1 MSDPNSTVYI
11 RARDEASA
19 VFDKAAR
26 SADRFRETTDQVGM
40 SAAQTA
46 AALRGVPA
54 QVTDIVTSLAS
65 GQQPLTVFLQQGG
78 QLKDMFGGVGPAA
91 RALGGYI
98 AGLVNPLTL
107 AGAAVVGLAVA
118 YNQGSKEADAY
129 ARALITTNNA
139 LGMTTGQL
147 NDMAAR
153 LSSVSGTQSA
163 AAAAVAEMASST
175 RIGSENIERFAG
187 VAARL
192 QSAVGTPVAETRKQ
206 FEELAKSPVEASLK
220 LNEATNY
227 LTASVLKQIQ
237 SLTDQGRASEA
248 AALAQNEWAN
258 ALDRTSKQA
267 TDRLGY
273 LESAWKGVRDTA
285 AQAWSAMLGVGREAS
300 LEQKIRD
307 IDAKIA
313 SAQGIKDRTAG
324 TGLVGLAVGAYQ
336 DKEIAALQQARD
348 LLAENARLQARAA
361 TAQGER
367 VQQEQAATRWAADGL
382 KFRSD
387 AVKLEAEIAR
397 IRNEGRAAGAST
409 VEIEQR
415 IAKVREEAAKK
426 SGATSA
432 AEAAARKA
440 ERERLQDLE
449 EQRRAVAQ
457 ALGINADYAESVKRL
472 ERAHKEGDL
481 TLDEYVASIAALAAK
496 QPVVKQYTDDVAEA
510 TKKAAKA
517 DADLQA
523 ERIKRIDAE
532 LRTADSIEAAARR
545 QELEN
550 AQIGLT
556 REKLAELAL
565 SRERDVLAMMRQKL
579 AGAEKTSQSASE
591 VAAIEMQIE
600 AQERLI
606 AAMQAGNDANAGEAR
621 RSALLQGA
629 QDAAREG
636 QRLADD
642 LNRGLTD
649 SIFRAAESG
658 KNAFEGLRDVV
669 KGMFANLI
677 LRPMVQGSVGAIGS
691 ALGLTSSA
699 AQAVGGGGG
708 GALGTLGSLASL
720 GGSIGAFGSGFASGL
735 TAWGAGG
742 SVTGLLGSG
751 SALFSGGIASGLGTI
766 AGALGPI
773 ALGVAAIAMLLKE
786 GGGPKV
792 GGSFDTGGGR
802 LFTPADSDAM
812 VATIGQSIVD
822 QASAL
827 AARYGGSL
835 TGASI
840 GLGFDND
847 PQGDAGARIA
857 SRVIGADGR
866 VLLDNSAGRGVDADK
881 IEAELQSEAKRVLL
895 AALQAA
901 DLEDGFGDV
910 LGRLDPATAA
920 PEAIDNLLAL
930 ADTLDSMGRA
940 AALLPGVMGSV
951 ANLSATA
958 REELVNLA
966 GGLDALVQA
975 QNSYYENFF
984 SAAERH
990 EQDTKNL
997 ASAFESVG
1005 LSFEAFTS
1013 GRSTEQLRAEFR
1025 RLVESTNLT
1034 EASGRAANIALLRMN
1049 GSVDAWIDY
1058 LEAADTGV
1066 SEAGASITDT
1076 FGDIEGAMREI
1087 TPAAETLV
1095 DAWRKGKTEID
1106 KIRSALGLTDA
1117 EGGVD
1122 ALISGMRGY
1131 QGMADSYGGA
1141 RASLQD
1147 RIFETQLGGMA
1158 VGDQGAFL
1166 RSRAAQVWS
1175 TLQGAADPGAVI
1187 GQYSDLIIRAIRA
1200 EGAAGAAGQQSMY
1213 DAEYAGAQKAA
1224 EAAKAMRSAEIASLT
1239 AQREAWEDQLDALED
1254 QAQVVERMRD
1264 FARDMRGY
1272 VEDLNIGDMSI
1283 LSPQDRISAA
1293 RARFESSA
1301 AAAVGGDED
1310 AMRAVSGDATAYLS
1324 EVRKFFASS
1333 GEYVKAFRQVTGTL
1347 GGINAPSEVDDQMSL
1362 LRKQIDAAQSQTDY
1376 LKSIEDAQIELRTAT
1391 VDTSAAEVAALQAI
1405 DTAASNAQNY
1415 LLTEIRNMRT
1425 SLEQMLAEL
1434 DGVRS
1439 NQEAQI
1445 MQTAAATS
1453 ATVDEQK
1460 RTTAAAAATASA
1472 AAAAASAPAAV
1483 S

>member
-98 AGLVNPLTL
+98 AGLANPLTL

-147 NDMAAR
+147 ADMAAR

-175 RIGSENIERFAG
+175 RIGSENIERFAS
-187 VAARL
+187 VAVSLER
-192 QSAVGTPVAETRKQ
+192 AVGTAVSETRKQ
-206 FEELAKSPVEASLK
+206 FEELARSPVEASLK
-220 LNEATNY
+220 LNDATNY
-227 LTASVLKQIQ
+227 LTAAVLKQIQ
-237 SLTDQGRASEA
+237 ALLEQGRASDA
-248 AALAQNEWAN
+248 AALAQREWAN
-258 ALDRTSKQA
+258 ALDRTSTQM
-267 TDRLGY
+267 TERLGY
-273 LESAWKGVRDTA
+273 IERGWRAVKDA
-285 AQAWSAMLGVGREAS
+285 AAAAWSAMLGVGRETTGGERVAG
-300 LEQKIRD
+300 L
-307 IDAKIA
+307 
-313 SAQGIKDRTAG
+313 DR
-324 TGLVGLAVGAYQ
+324 Q
-336 DKEIAALQQARD
+336 IAAIEERLNNPIGANGLSSDRKAAAEATLSALKQQRD
-348 LLAENARLQARAA
+348 TLAESLRLEGRAA
-361 TAQGER
+361 HLQGER
-367 VQQEQAATRWAADGL
+367 VQREQAAVRWVAEDLEA
-382 KFRSD
+382 KR
-387 AVKLEAEIAR
+387 KQIPLEAEIAR
-397 IRNEGRAAGAST
+397 IRELGRAAGISSL
-409 VEIEQR
+409 EIEQR

-457 ALGINADYAESVKRL
+457 GLGINADYAESVKRL

-649 SIFRAAESG
+649 SIFRATESG
-658 KNAFEGLRDVV
+658 KTAFEGLRDTV
-669 KGMFANLI
+669 KGLFANLI
-677 LRPMVQGSVGAIGS
+677 LRPMVQGTVGAIGS
-691 ALGLTSSA
+691 AVGLTGSA
-699 AQAVGGGGG
+699 AQAVGGSGGG
-708 GALGTLGSLASL
+708 LGTLGSLASL
-720 GGSIGAFGSGFASGL
+720 GGSLGAFGSGFASGL
-735 TAWGAGG
+735 TAWGTGG
-742 SVTGLLGSG
+742 SVTGLLSSG
-751 SALFSGGIASGLGTI
+751 SALFSGGLASGLGTI

-802 LFTPADSDAM
+802 LFTPSDSDAM

-822 QASAL
+822 QA
-827 AARYGGSL
+827 AAIATRYGGTLS
-835 TGASI
+835 GASI

-1034 EASGRAANIALLRMN
+1034 EASGRAANIALLQMN

-1122 ALISGMRGY
+1122 ALISGMGRY

-1347 GGINAPSEVDDQMSL
+1347 GGINAPAEVDDQVSL